1 MESTLGPR
9 ETTPE
14 THPTQG
20 IYFSRETIVSIIY
33 FLVPTCKV
41 LAIDPLEHGQSFNNR
56 IYFLKIYIPNDLL
69 LHGLNNGAINDLV
82 LKLNG
87 KFFDYTKSKNE
98 VSCLSLLEH
107 FVPEIPSPRV
117 LAWADSK
124 NSVVH
129 KLTATGT
136 LATKEFK
143 INSEADGK
151 VQGWILMTRVPG
163 VPLSTPNLNT
173 DKLKVIGQQLADI
186 VYRWRES
193 LPAWASAGNL
203 ECEISHEE
211 EQDLNSLEIA
221 GLRIASSSYM
231 PGFGVKVVEPILSQL
246 QYYQVKLETR
256 LQKLQELN
264 IFAGNR
270 HLIAPIREFIDI
282 QLPRLGISSGE
293 SRFLFTHYDLSPRN
307 VLVSEDHTKITGI
320 IDFEFSG
327 VFPELDEFVNDSVAN
342 EGDWPGAFYEAY
354 LSRLEVCGMKTPRK
368 GIKDQY
374 WREAT
379 SLSRLEDNI
388 APWWL
393 ENLAPEDKNQYSE
406 DLRKSEKKVLEA
418 IQLLGTGL

>member
-9 ETTPE
+9 ETTLE

-20 IYFSRETIVSIIY
+20 ISFSRETIVSIID
-33 FLVPTCKV
+33 FLVPGCRI
-41 LAIDPLEHGQSFNNR
+41 LAIDALEHGRSFNNR
-56 IYFLKIYIPNDLL
+56 IYFLKVYIPDDLL
-69 LHGLNNGAINDLV
+69 LHSLNNGAVNDLV

-107 FVPEIPSPRV
+107 FVPEIPSPKV
-117 LAWADSK
+117 LAWSDSK
-124 NSVVH
+124 NSIVH
-129 KLTATGT
+129 KLTATGN
-136 LATKEFK
+136 LATKEFE
-143 INSEADGK
+143 INSEGDGK
-151 VQGWILMTRVPG
+151 VQGWILMTRLPG
-163 VPLSTPNLNT
+163 VPLSTLNLNT
-173 DKLKVIGQQLADI
+173 DKLKVVGEQLADI

-211 EQDLNSLEIA
+211 EKALNSLEVP

-231 PGFGVKVVEPILSQL
+231 PGFGVKVVEPIISQL

-256 LQKLQELN
+256 LQKLQEFD
-264 IFAGNR
+264 IFSGNR
-270 HLIAPIREFIDI
+270 HLIAPIKEFIAI
-282 QLPRLGISSGE
+282 QLPQLGISSGE

-307 VLVSEDHTKITGI
+307 VLVSADHTKITGI

-327 VFPELDEFVNDSVAN
+327 FFPELDEFVNDSVAN
-342 EGDWPGAFYEAY
+342 EGDWPDAFYEAY

-379 SLSRLEDNI
+379 SLSRLEDNV

-406 DLRKSEKKVLEA
+406 DLRKSGKTVLET
-418 IQLLGTGL
+418 IQLFGTGL